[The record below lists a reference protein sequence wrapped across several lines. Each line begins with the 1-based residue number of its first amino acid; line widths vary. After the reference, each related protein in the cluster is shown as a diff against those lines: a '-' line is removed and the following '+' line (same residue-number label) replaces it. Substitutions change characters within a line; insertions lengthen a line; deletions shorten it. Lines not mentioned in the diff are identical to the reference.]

1 MKKTW
6 KIVAIAL
13 LAIANV
19 CPVMAGGIL
28 TNTNQNVAFLRN
40 PARDGAIDIDGV
52 YTNPAGVAFL
62 KDGLHLSFNWQ
73 AAFQTRTI
81 DTTSPFFALGVKN
94 NGAMEKSFEGT
105 ARAMFI
111 PSLQAAYNKDKWSFQ
126 FNFAVTGGGGKCE
139 FAEGLG
145 SFESAVGQIAAGLNK
160 FGQKLP
166 LPGDNIVKGYDCSS
180 YMQGKQYYF
189 GFTLGAAYKIT
200 ENLSVYGGL
209 RVLYGIASYKAK
221 INNIK
226 VFNNANPNGM
236 EFAKYFDQTKPYI
249 DATVQN
255 LENAIAQYQQ
265 AGVPVP
271 IEIMQSYK
279 DAKTMEGLEAYRNG
293 VNLISNQTGTGV
305 APILGA
311 DFKYGKFNFAV
322 KYEFRT
328 KMAMKNESTV
338 DKVYAIDAVN
348 TYLDETKVRE
358 DQPSLLAF
366 GAQYS
371 PIDRVRIN
379 AGYHHFYDKNAK
391 KTYYVNSVRYDN
403 KNSQLKKGTDEY
415 LGGVEVD
422 IAKKWT
428 ASAGFQITRYG
439 NTDEYINDISFVVN
453 SWSFGLGAKYQV
465 SDRLAVQA
473 AFFQTNYDKYTTQ
486 AVMVEEPTGIIQ
498 NTFGRTNRVVAIGAN
513 LDF

>member
-1 MKKTW
+1 MNMKKT
-6 KIVAIAL
+6 KEIVAIVMLAL
-13 LAIANV
+13 VSV
-19 CPVMAGGIL
+19 CPAMAGGII

-81 DTTSPFFALGVKN
+81 DSTSPFFAFGAKN
-94 NGAMEKSFEGT
+94 SGLIQPDGTMKPKTFEGT

-111 PSLQAAYNKDKWSFQ
+111 PSLQAAYNKNKWSFQ

-139 FAEGLG
+139 FDEGLG
-145 SFESAVGQIAAGLNK
+145 SFESAVGKIAYSLQGLGVTN
-160 FGQKLP
+160 
-166 LPGDNIVKGYDCSS
+166 YDCAS

-189 GFTLGAAYKIT
+189 GFTLGSAYKVT
-200 ENLSVYGGL
+200 ENFSVYGGL

-221 INNIK
+221 IYDIRVKTAGNDYQSFSNFLTDK
-226 VFNNANPNGM
+226 MDDLKLKQAAM
-236 EFAKYFDQTKPYI
+236 E
-249 DATVQN
+249 
-255 LENAIAQYQQ
+255 Q
-265 AGVPVP
+265 AGATATPA
-271 IEIMQSYK
+271 Y
-279 DAKTMEGLEAYRNG
+279 AKVVGTLDELDKLEAYRNG
-293 VNLISNQTGTGV
+293 VNLLSNQTGTGV

-311 DFKYGKFNFAV
+311 DLKWGDFNFAV

-328 KMAMKNESTV
+328 KMAMANESTV

-348 TYLDETKVRE
+348 TYLDGTKVRE

-366 GAQYS
+366 GVQYS
-371 PIDRVRIN
+371 PIESVRIN
-379 AGYHHFYDKNAK
+379 AGYHHFYDKAAK
-391 KTYYVNSVRYDN
+391 KTYYVNSVRYDDKN
-403 KNSQLKKGTDEY
+403 KQLKSGTNEY

-439 NTDEYINDISFVVN
+439 NTDEFINDISFVVN
-453 SWSFGLGAKYQV
+453 SWSFGLGGKYQV
-465 SDRLAVQA
+465 SDKVAVQA
-473 AFFQTNYDKYTTQ
+473 AFFQTNYDKYTSQ
-486 AVMVEEPTGIIQ
+486 PNAMGEY
-498 NTFGRTNRVVAIGAN
+498 NTYTRTNRVLAVGAN
-513 LDF
+513 IDF

>member
-13 LAIANV
+13 LAIINV

-52 YTNPAGVAFL
+52 YSNPAGVAFL

-81 DTTSPFFALGVKN
+81 DTTSPYFEIGAQN
-94 NGAMEKSFEGT
+94 NGSSVKSFEGT
-105 ARAMFI
+105 SRAMFI

-139 FAEGLG
+139 FDKGLG
-145 SFESAVGQIAAGLNK
+145 SFESTVGKIGYDLRALGVTN
-160 FGQKLP
+160 
-166 LPGDNIVKGYDCSS
+166 YDCSS

-221 INNIK
+221 IDNIRVK
-226 VFNNANPNGM
+226 TVGRQDYQSFNSFLTENM
-236 EFAKYFDQTKPYI
+236 D
-249 DATVQN
+249 N
-255 LENAIAQYQQ
+255 LKLMQYALEQ
-265 AGVPVP
+265 AGATATPN
-271 IEIMQSYK
+271 Y
-279 DAKTMEGLEAYRNG
+279 AKVVGTLQKLDQLEAYRNG
-293 VNLISNQTGTGV
+293 VNLLSNQNGTGV

-348 TYLDETKVRE
+348 TYLDDSKIRE

-366 GAQYS
+366 GVQYS
-371 PIDRVRIN
+371 PVDKVRIN

-422 IAKKWT
+422 VAKKWT

-465 SDRLAVQA
+465 SDKVAVQA

-486 AVMVEEPTGIIQ
+486 AVMIEDPKGMMQ
-498 NTFGRTNRVVAIGAN
+498 NTFGRTNRVIAIGAN

>member
-40 PARDGAIDIDGV
+40 PARDGAIGIDGV
-52 YTNPAGVAFL
+52 YSNPAGVAFM

-81 DTTSPFFALGVKN
+81 DSANPFFQYGIKN
-94 NGAMEKSFEGT
+94 NGSVVKSYEGT
-105 ARAMFI
+105 SRAMFI
-111 PSLQAAYNKDKWSFQ
+111 PSLQAAYNKNKWSFQ

-139 FAEGLG
+139 FDEGLG
-145 SFESAVGQIAAGLNK
+145 SFEGAVGQIAHGL
-160 FGQKLP
+160 QKL
-166 LPGDNIVKGYDCSS
+166 GVTNYGCTS

-189 GFTLGAAYKIT
+189 GFTLGTAYKIT

-221 INNIK
+221 INNIMVK
-226 VFNNANPNGM
+226 SAGGDLQTFNAFLTDKMDNLKLT
-236 EFAKYFDQTKPYI
+236 KYALEQAG
-249 DATVQN
+249 AT
-255 LENAIAQYQQ
+255 ATPTYQQ
-265 AGVPVP
+265 VVGTL
-271 IEIMQSYK
+271 QK
-279 DAKTMEGLEAYRNG
+279 LDQLETYRNG

-348 TYLDETKVRE
+348 TYLDDTKVRE
-358 DQPSLLAF
+358 DQPSLLAL
-366 GAQYS
+366 GVQYS
-371 PIDRVRIN
+371 PVERVRIN

-486 AVMVEEPTGIIQ
+486 AVMVNDTKGNPIGINQ
-498 NTFGRTNRVVAIGAN
+498 NAFSRTNRVVAIGAN

>member
-145 SFESAVGQIAAGLNK
+145 SFENAVGQIAAGLGGLGVSN
-160 FGQKLP
+160 
-166 LPGDNIVKGYDCSS
+166 YDCAG

-189 GFTLGAAYKIT
+189 GFTMGAAYKIT

-221 INNIK
+221 IYDIRVKTMNSDFQS
-226 VFNNANPNGM
+226 FNNFLTDRMDNLKLT
-236 EFAKYFDQTKPYI
+236 KYALEQAG
-249 DATVQN
+249 AT
-255 LENAIAQYQQ
+255 ATPTYQQ
-265 AGVPVP
+265 VVGTL
-271 IEIMQSYK
+271 QK
-279 DAKTMEGLEAYRNG
+279 LDQLESYRNG
-293 VNLISNQTGTGV
+293 VNLISNQNGTGV

-486 AVMVEEPTGIIQ
+486 AVMVNDTKGNPIGISQ
-498 NTFGRTNRVVAIGAN
+498 NAFSRTNRVVAIGAN

>member
-13 LAIANV
+13 LAVINV

-40 PARDGAIDIDGV
+40 PARDGAIGIDGV
-52 YTNPAGVAFL
+52 YSNPAGVAFL

-81 DTTSPFFALGVKN
+81 DSANPFFQYGIKN
-94 NGAMEKSFEGT
+94 NGSVVKSYEGT
-105 ARAMFI
+105 SRAMFI

-139 FAEGLG
+139 FDEGLG
-145 SFESAVGQIAAGLNK
+145 SFESAVGQIAHGL
-160 FGQKLP
+160 
-166 LPGDNIVKGYDCSS
+166 KGLGVTNYDCAS

-189 GFTLGAAYKIT
+189 GFTLGTAYKIT

-221 INNIK
+221 INNIMVK
-226 VFNNANPNGM
+226 SAGGDLQTFNAFLTDKMDNLKLT
-236 EFAKYFDQTKPYI
+236 KYALEQAG
-249 DATVQN
+249 AT
-255 LENAIAQYQQ
+255 ATPTYQQ
-265 AGVPVP
+265 VVGTL
-271 IEIMQSYK
+271 QK
-279 DAKTMEGLEAYRNG
+279 LDQLETYRNG

-348 TYLDETKVRE
+348 TYLDDTKVRE
-358 DQPSLLAF
+358 DQPSLLAL
-366 GAQYS
+366 GVEYS
-371 PIDRVRIN
+371 PVERVRIN

-428 ASAGFQITRYG
+428 ASAGFQITKYG

-486 AVMVEEPTGIIQ
+486 ATMVEDPKGIIQ
-498 NTFGRTNRVVAIGAN
+498 NTFGRTNRVLAIGAN

>member
-40 PARDGAIDIDGV
+40 PARDGAIGIDGV
-52 YTNPAGVAFL
+52 YSNPAGVAFM

-81 DTTSPFFALGVKN
+81 DSANPFFQYGIKN
-94 NGAMEKSFEGT
+94 NGSVVKSYEGT
-105 ARAMFI
+105 SRAMFI
-111 PSLQAAYNKDKWSFQ
+111 PSLQAAYNKNKWSFQ

-139 FAEGLG
+139 FDEGLG
-145 SFESAVGQIAAGLNK
+145 SFESAVGQIAHGL
-160 FGQKLP
+160 QKL
-166 LPGDNIVKGYDCSS
+166 GVTNYDCTS

-189 GFTLGAAYKIT
+189 GFTLGTAYKIT

-221 INNIK
+221 INNIMVK
-226 VFNNANPNGM
+226 SAGGDLQTFNAFLTDKMDNLKLT
-236 EFAKYFDQTKPYI
+236 KYALEQAG
-249 DATVQN
+249 AT
-255 LENAIAQYQQ
+255 ATPTYQQ
-265 AGVPVP
+265 VVGTL
-271 IEIMQSYK
+271 QRL
-279 DAKTMEGLEAYRNG
+279 DQLETYRNG

-348 TYLDETKVRE
+348 TYLDDTKVRE

-366 GAQYS
+366 GVQYS
-371 PIDRVRIN
+371 PVDRVRIN

-428 ASAGFQITRYG
+428 ASAGFQITNYG

-486 AVMVEEPTGIIQ
+486 AIMVEDPKGIIQ

>member
-13 LAIANV
+13 LAVINV

-40 PARDGAIDIDGV
+40 PARDGAIGIDGV
-52 YTNPAGVAFL
+52 YSNPAGVAFL

-81 DTTSPFFALGVKN
+81 DSANPFFQYGIKN
-94 NGAMEKSFEGT
+94 NGSVVKSYEGT
-105 ARAMFI
+105 SRAMFI

-126 FNFAVTGGGGKCE
+126 FNFTVTGGGGKCE
-139 FAEGLG
+139 FDEGLG
-145 SFESAVGQIAAGLNK
+145 SFESAVGQIAHGL
-160 FGQKLP
+160 
-166 LPGDNIVKGYDCSS
+166 KGLGVTNYDCAS

-189 GFTLGAAYKIT
+189 GFTLGTAYKIT

-221 INNIK
+221 INNIMVK
-226 VFNNANPNGM
+226 SAGGDLQTFNAFLTDKMDNLKLT
-236 EFAKYFDQTKPYI
+236 KY
-249 DATVQN
+249 A
-255 LENAIAQYQQ
+255 LEQ
-265 AGVPVP
+265 AGATATPTYTQVVGTL
-271 IEIMQSYK
+271 QK
-279 DAKTMEGLEAYRNG
+279 LDQLETYRNG

-305 APILGA
+305 APIFGA

-348 TYLDETKVRE
+348 TYLDDTKVRE
-358 DQPSLLAF
+358 DQPSLLAL
-366 GAQYS
+366 GVEYS
-371 PIDRVRIN
+371 PVERVRIN

-428 ASAGFQITRYG
+428 ASAGFQITKYG

-473 AFFQTNYDKYTTQ
+473 AFFQTNYDKYTSQ
-486 AVMVEEPTGIIQ
+486 AIMVGDPTGIIQ
-498 NTFGRTNRVVAIGAN
+498 NTYGRTNRVLAIGAN

>member
-13 LAIANV
+13 LAVINV

-81 DTTSPFFALGVKN
+81 DTTSPFFELGAQN
-94 NGAMEKSFEGT
+94 NGNAVKSYEGT
-105 ARAMFI
+105 SRAMFI
-111 PSLQAAYNKDKWSFQ
+111 PSLQAAYNKNKWSFQ

-139 FAEGLG
+139 FGEGLG
-145 SFESAVGQIAAGLNK
+145 SFESAVGQIAYNLKGLGVTN
-160 FGQKLP
+160 
-166 LPGDNIVKGYDCSS
+166 YDCSS

-189 GFTLGAAYKIT
+189 GFTLGAAYKVT

-221 INNIK
+221 IDNIRVK
-226 VFNNANPNGM
+226 TIGQDYQSFNS
-236 EFAKYFDQTKPYI
+236 FLTKNM
-249 DATVQN
+249 DN
-255 LENAIAQYQQ
+255 LKLKQYALEQ
-265 AGVPVP
+265 AGATATPD
-271 IEIMQSYK
+271 Y
-279 DAKTMEGLEAYRNG
+279 AKVVGTLQKLDQLEAYRNG
-293 VNLISNQTGTGV
+293 VNLLSNQTGTGV

-348 TYLDETKVRE
+348 NYLDDSKIRE

-366 GAQYS
+366 GVQYS
-371 PIDRVRIN
+371 PVDRVRIN

-403 KNSQLKKGTDEY
+403 KNSQLKKGADEY

-428 ASAGFQITRYG
+428 ASAGFQITKYG

-486 AVMVEEPTGIIQ
+486 AVMVDNPKGIIQ
-498 NTFGRTNRVVAIGAN
+498 NTFGRTNRVIAIGAN

>member
-145 SFESAVGQIAAGLNK
+145 SFENAVGRIAAGLQGLGVSN
-160 FGQKLP
+160 
-166 LPGDNIVKGYDCSS
+166 YDCAG

-189 GFTLGAAYKIT
+189 GFTMGAAYKIT

-221 INNIK
+221 IYDIRVKTMNSDFQS
-226 VFNNANPNGM
+226 FNNFLTDRMDNLKLT
-236 EFAKYFDQTKPYI
+236 KYALEQAG
-249 DATVQN
+249 AT
-255 LENAIAQYQQ
+255 ATPTYQQ
-265 AGVPVP
+265 VVGTL
-271 IEIMQSYK
+271 QK
-279 DAKTMEGLEAYRNG
+279 LDQLESYRNG
-293 VNLISNQTGTGV
+293 VNLISNQNGTGV

-338 DKVYAIDAVN
+338 DKVFAIDAVN

-486 AVMVEEPTGIIQ
+486 AVMVNDTKGNPIGISQ
-498 NTFGRTNRVVAIGAN
+498 NAFSRTNRVVAIGAN

>member
-13 LAIANV
+13 LVIANV
-19 CPVMAGGIL
+19 CPVMAGGII

-81 DTTSPFFALGVKN
+81 DTTSPYFEMGVKN
-94 NGAMEKSFEGT
+94 NGSAAKSYEGN

-139 FAEGLG
+139 FDNGLG
-145 SFESAVGQIAAGLNK
+145 SFENAVGQIAYNLKGLGVTN
-160 FGQKLP
+160 
-166 LPGDNIVKGYDCSS
+166 YDCSG

-189 GFTLGAAYKIT
+189 GFTMGAAYKVT
-200 ENLSVYGGL
+200 DNFSVYGGL

-221 INNIK
+221 IYDIRVKTAGHEDFQSFNTFLTENIDNLK
-226 VFNNANPNGM
+226 LKQYAM
-236 EFAKYFDQTKPYI
+236 E
-249 DATVQN
+249 
-255 LENAIAQYQQ
+255 Q
-265 AGVPVP
+265 AGATGTPA
-271 IEIMQSYK
+271 Y
-279 DAKTMEGLEAYRNG
+279 AKVVGTLQALDKLEAYRNG
-293 VNLISNQTGTGV
+293 VNLLSNQTGTGV

-348 TYLDETKVRE
+348 TYLDGSKVRE
-358 DQPSLLAF
+358 DQPSLLAV
-366 GAQYS
+366 GVEYS
-371 PIDRVRIN
+371 PIESVRIN

-391 KTYYVNSVRYDN
+391 KTYFVNSVRYDN
-403 KNSQLKKGTDEY
+403 KNSQLKKGTNEY

-422 IAKKWT
+422 ITKKWT
-428 ASAGFQITRYG
+428 ASAGFQITNYG
-439 NTDEYINDISFVVN
+439 NTDEFINDISFVVN

-486 AVMVEEPTGIIQ
+486 AVMVEDPKGMFQ
-498 NTFGRTNRVVAIGAN
+498 NTFARTNRVLAIGAN

>member
-1 MKKTW
+1 
-6 KIVAIAL
+6 
-13 LAIANV
+13 
-19 CPVMAGGIL
+19 
-28 TNTNQNVAFLRN
+28 
-40 PARDGAIDIDGV
+40 
-52 YTNPAGVAFL
+52 
-62 KDGLHLSFNWQ
+62 
-73 AAFQTRTI
+73 
-81 DTTSPFFALGVKN
+81 
-94 NGAMEKSFEGT
+94 
-105 ARAMFI
+105 
-111 PSLQAAYNKDKWSFQ
+111 
-126 FNFAVTGGGGKCE
+126 
-139 FAEGLG
+139 
-145 SFESAVGQIAAGLNK
+145 
-160 FGQKLP
+160 
-166 LPGDNIVKGYDCSS
+166 
-180 YMQGKQYYF
+180 MQGKQYYF
-189 GFTLGAAYKIT
+189 GFTMGAAYKIT

-221 INNIK
+221 IYDIRVKTMNSDFQS
-226 VFNNANPNGM
+226 FNNFLTDRMDNLKLT
-236 EFAKYFDQTKPYI
+236 KYALEQAG
-249 DATVQN
+249 AT
-255 LENAIAQYQQ
+255 ATPTYQQ
-265 AGVPVP
+265 VVGTL
-271 IEIMQSYK
+271 QK
-279 DAKTMEGLEAYRNG
+279 LDQLESYRNG
-293 VNLISNQTGTGV
+293 VNLISNQNGTGV

-338 DKVYAIDAVN
+338 DKVFAIDAVN

-439 NTDEYINDISFVVN
+439 NTDEFINDISFVVN

-486 AVMVEEPTGIIQ
+486 AVMVNDTKGNPIGISQ
-498 NTFGRTNRVVAIGAN
+498 NAFSRTNRVVAIGAN

>member
-1 MKKTW
+1 MMKTW

-40 PARDGAIDIDGV
+40 PARDGAIGIDGV
-52 YTNPAGVAFL
+52 YTNPAGVAFM

-81 DTTSPFFALGVKN
+81 DSANPFFQYGIKN
-94 NGAMEKSFEGT
+94 NGSVVKSYEGT
-105 ARAMFI
+105 SRAMFI
-111 PSLQAAYNKDKWSFQ
+111 PSLQAAYNKNKWSFQ

-139 FAEGLG
+139 FDEGLG
-145 SFESAVGQIAAGLNK
+145 SFEGAVGQIAHGL
-160 FGQKLP
+160 QKL
-166 LPGDNIVKGYDCSS
+166 GVTNYDCTS

-189 GFTLGAAYKIT
+189 GFTLGTAYKIT

-221 INNIK
+221 INNIMVK
-226 VFNNANPNGM
+226 SAGGDLQTFNAFLTDKMDNLKLT
-236 EFAKYFDQTKPYI
+236 KYALEQAG
-249 DATVQN
+249 AT
-255 LENAIAQYQQ
+255 ATPTYQQ
-265 AGVPVP
+265 VVG
-271 IEIMQSYK
+271 ILQK
-279 DAKTMEGLEAYRNG
+279 LDQLETYRNG

-348 TYLDETKVRE
+348 TYLDDTKVRE

-366 GAQYS
+366 GVQYS
-371 PIDRVRIN
+371 PVDRVRIN

-403 KNSQLKKGTDEY
+403 KNSQLKKGTNEY

-428 ASAGFQITRYG
+428 ASAGFQITNYG

-486 AVMVEEPTGIIQ
+486 ATMVEDPKGIIQ
-498 NTFGRTNRVVAIGAN
+498 NTFGRTNRVLAIGAN